1 MNKLDLK
8 KPMRVVDSIHND
20 TSPFKVTNV
29 IFVNDEQIFC
39 EVRHHEWTPADGDQ
53 QWYMLFDRKN
63 NVSFINPNIPPKEGS
78 DFSLI
83 RYSLENYAPGPEPVM
98 TLSERA
104 REFARSAHLRVGQMY
119 DDKPYI
125 FHVDMAAD
133 VARQFKHLIPE
144 ADFETALADIYLHD
158 VTEDV
163 HFVTYNPLKVEFGEQ
178 VAEIAFA
185 LENEKGRN
193 RKARANDKYYQ
204 GIRDVKYAA
213 FGKCCDRIANIKHGV
228 SQGGGHMLDG
238 YRKEHAHFKK
248 QLFTEELAP
257 MFEEMETL
265 LAQPEYTL

>member
-1 MNKLDLK
+1 MVNVDTNESFFTISN
-8 KPMRVVDSIHND
+8 VVFYND
-20 TSPFKVTNV
+20 DVL
-29 IFVNDEQIFC
+29 FC
-39 EVRHHEWTPADGDQ
+39 EVRWYLDAEGKLSSAPQGRPHYEYLMFNRESGLAYPPPNRPDDQ
-53 QWYMLFDRKN
+53 PK
-63 NVSFINPNIPPKEGS
+63 VSY
-78 DFSLI
+78 
-83 RYSLENYAPGPEPVM
+83 RLENYEPGPEPVM

-104 REFARSAHLRVGQMY
+104 REFARSSHLRVGQMY

-133 VARQFKHLIPE
+133 VARQFKHLVPE
-144 ADFETALADIYLHD
+144 NDFEVALAGIYLHD
-158 VTEDV
+158 TSEDV
-163 HFVTYNPLKVEFGEQ
+163 HFVTYNPLKAEFGEH

-228 SQGGGHMLDG
+228 QKGGGHMLDG

-265 LAQPEYTL
+265 LAQPAYTL

>member
-1 MNKLDLK
+1 MKELDIK
-8 KPMRVVDSIHND
+8 EPMHLVEANGDAFFCVS
-20 TSPFKVTNV
+20 NV
-29 IFVNDEQIFC
+29 IFTNEEQIFC
-39 EVRHHEWTPADGDQ
+39 EVRHKDWTPQLGDKFS
-53 QWYMLFDRKN
+53 YMLFDRASGL
-63 NVSFINPNIPPKEGS
+63 SFLYPTQLPDGLFHP
-78 DFSLI
+78 
-83 RYSLENYAPGPEPVM
+83 RYQLENYQSESYPEATM

-104 REFARSAHLRVGQMY
+104 RETARSGHLRVGQMY

-133 VARQFKHLIPE
+133 VGRQFKHLIPE
-144 ADFETALADIYLHD
+144 NDFETVLAGIYLHD
-158 VTEDV
+158 APEDI
-163 HFVTYNPLKVEFGEQ
+163 HFVTYNPLKAEFGEH

-213 FGKCCDRIANIKHGV
+213 FAKCCDRIANIKHGV
-228 SQGGGHMLDG
+228 QKGGGHMLDG
-238 YRKEHAHFKK
+238 YRKEHTHFKK

-265 LAQPEYTL
+265 LAQPAYTL